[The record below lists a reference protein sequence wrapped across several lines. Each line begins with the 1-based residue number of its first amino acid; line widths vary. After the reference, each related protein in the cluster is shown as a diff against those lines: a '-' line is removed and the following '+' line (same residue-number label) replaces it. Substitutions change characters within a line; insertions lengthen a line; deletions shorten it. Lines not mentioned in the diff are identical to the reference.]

1 MWTSS
6 HRLPV
11 RLEKVLPF
19 QRHFLLR
26 KAPKGIQQEEM
37 PCESGKVYPMLK
49 GSVNTMWIDK
59 KSWFYQKSLAP
70 FRGLSSS
77 HPHCE

>member
-1 MWTSS
+1 MWTSN

-59 KSWFYQKSLAP
+59 KSWFY
-70 FRGLSSS
+70 
-77 HPHCE
+77 CETDVKNRVADAATPD